1 MKASVRLI
9 PAGLLIFAAV
19 RADRVVGQEAQKVPG
34 NAQNHTTESSQP
46 ALLDA
51 KARGE
56 AYYNLTMG
64 HIAEEMYQST
74 ARAEYANQAI
84 EFYKKAYTLDPK
96 SPVIGERLAEIYL
109 KTQRIRDAVLEAQQI
124 LKRDPNDLPTRRLLA
139 RIYVR
144 TLGDLSSVSGQSD
157 SVLRAVEQYNE
168 ILRIDPNDT
177 EAALWLA
184 RLYRL
189 QNDREKAK
197 RTLRALL
204 QRDPENEP
212 GIEQLTQLL
221 LDEGN
226 SREAIALLE
235 GIVKR
240 SPTPGLFDLLGDA
253 YTQMKDPRKAE
264 QAFRQATDSDP
275 EEASHRRGLGQALMA
290 QGKYKEALEQYQKI
304 ALIEP
309 DDAETYL
316 NLAKIYREL
325 HQLDLA
331 EKNLLIARQHSPGSA
346 EVIYNEAMLYQSQG
360 RFEDAIRVLSN
371 AAASVKSQATLTPSS
386 RRTLAFLYQQL
397 GRLYRELER
406 YPAAVN
412 TFQEMLKLG
421 DEEDRRA
428 RVEIIDTY
436 KEAKDVPHALESA
449 RKALEIYPK
458 DHAVRVTYASLLGEK
473 GETDVAVSMLR
484 EMLTGTEADR
494 EIQLDIAQ
502 IYERGRR
509 YREAEAAARAAEKL
523 TSRPA
528 DKEMVWLMLGA
539 IFERQK
545 MFDRAE
551 EQFRRVL
558 EINPRNAAVLNYYG
572 YMLGDLG
579 IRLEE
584 AHALVKRALAEDP
597 HNGAYLDSMGWV
609 LYKQNRL
616 PEAEE
621 MLRKAVSHNSHD
633 ATIHSHLGDIYFKS
647 GRAGLAA
654 TEWEKSLAEW
664 RRALPS
670 ENDADAVAE
679 LEKKLAGVKRQLA
692 QKKSDG
698 AAGKPQ

>member
-1 MKASVRLI
+1 MKGSVKLLALFFLLVTTVRGEARQQA
-9 PAGLLIFAAV
+9 PTTDQQHHPSEAGS
-19 RADRVVGQEAQKVPG
+19 AQQAP
-34 NAQNHTTESSQP
+34 P
-46 ALLDA
+46 LDA
-51 KARGE
+51 KARSE

-64 HIAEEMYQST
+64 HISEEMYQST
-74 ARAEYANQAI
+74 GRSEYAIQAI
-84 EFYKKAYTLDPK
+84 EFYKTAYALDPK

-109 KTQRIRDAVLEAQQI
+109 KTQRIRDAVTEAQQI

-157 SVLRAVEQYNE
+157 SVVKALEQYNE
-168 ILRIDPNDT
+168 ILRIDPSDT

-184 RLYRL
+184 KLYRL

-197 RTLRALL
+197 RALRALL
-204 QRDPENEP
+204 QRDPENEA

-221 LDEGN
+221 LDEGK
-226 SREAIALLE
+226 SSDAIALLE

-253 YTQMKDPRKAE
+253 YTQMKNPVKAE
-264 QAFRQATDSDP
+264 QAFRQAMELEP
-275 EEASHRRGLGQALMA
+275 QEASHRRGLGQALIA
-290 QGKYKEALEQYQKI
+290 QAKYNEALEQYKKI
-304 ALIEP
+304 SQIDP

-316 NLAKIYREL
+316 SLAKIYQEL

-331 EKNLLIARQHSPGSA
+331 EKNLLIARQHSPGSP

-360 RFEDAIRVLSN
+360 RYEDAIRVLSD
-371 AAASVKSQATLTPSS
+371 AAASVKTQVTLTPSS
-386 RRTLAFLYQQL
+386 RRTLAILYQQL
-397 GRLYRELER
+397 GRLYREVER
-406 YPAAVN
+406 YPAALN

-421 DEEDRRA
+421 EDEDRRA
-428 RVEIIDTY
+428 RVEIIETY
-436 KEAKDVPHALESA
+436 QTAKDVPHALESA
-449 RKALEIYPK
+449 RKALELYPR
-458 DHAVRVTYASLLGEK
+458 DHSIRVRYALLLAEK
-473 GETDVAVSMLR
+473 GDTDEAARMLR

-502 IYERGRR
+502 VYQRGGR
-509 YREAEAAARAAEKL
+509 YAEAETAARIAEKL
-523 TSRPA
+523 PGRPA
-528 DKEMVWLMLGA
+528 DKEMVWLILGA

-558 EINPRNAAVLNYYG
+558 EINPRNAEVLNYYG

-579 IRLEE
+579 IRLDE
-584 AHALVKRALAEDP
+584 AHALIKRALAEEP
-597 HNGAYLDSMGWV
+597 HNGAFLDSMGWV

-621 MLRKAVSHNSHD
+621 MLRKAISRNSHD
-633 ATIHSHLGDIYFKS
+633 ATIHSHLGDVYFKS

-654 TEWEKSLAEW
+654 AEWEKSLAEW
-664 RRALPS
+664 RHALPS
-670 ENDADAVAE
+670 ETEADKLAE
-679 LEKKLAGVKRQLA
+679 LEKKLTTVKRQLA
-692 QKKSDG
+692 QKKTEG
-698 AAGKPQ
+698 APAKPQ

>member
-1 MKASVRLI
+1 MKASVNVFPLLFLFLVT
-9 PAGLLIFAAV
+9 AGSSA
-19 RADRVVGQEAQKVPG
+19 GQTSDQ
-34 NAQNHTTESSQP
+34 SQRKP
-46 ALLDA
+46 VSEEPSALQAPLTDP
-51 KARGE
+51 KARSD

-64 HIAEEMYQST
+64 HISEEMYQST
-74 ARAEYANQAI
+74 GRGEYANQAI
-84 EFYKKAYTLDPK
+84 EFYKKAYSLDPK

-109 KTQRIRDAVLEAQQI
+109 KTQRLRDAVIEAQQI

-157 SVLRAVEQYNE
+157 SVIKAIEQYNE
-168 ILRIDPNDT
+168 ILRIDPSDA

-197 RTLRALL
+197 RALRTLL
-204 QRDPENEP
+204 QRDPENEA

-221 LDEGN
+221 LDEGK
-226 SREAIALLE
+226 SSEAIALLG

-240 SPTPGLFDLLGDA
+240 SPTPGLYDLLGDA
-253 YTQMKDPRKAE
+253 YTQMKELAKAE
-264 QAFRQATDSDP
+264 QAFREAAELEP
-275 EEASHRRGLGQALMA
+275 NEASHRRGLGQALLA
-290 QGKYKEALEQYQKI
+290 QAKYKEALEQFQKI
-304 ALIEP
+304 SQIEP
-309 DDAETYL
+309 DDSETYL
-316 NLAKIYREL
+316 SLAKIYREL

-331 EKNLLIARQHSPGSA
+331 EKNLLIARQHSPGSP

-360 RFEDAIRVLSN
+360 RFEDAIRVLSD
-371 AAASVKSQATLTPSS
+371 AAASVKAQVTLTPSS
-386 RRTLAFLYQQL
+386 RRTLAILYQQL
-397 GRLYRELER
+397 GRLYREVER
-406 YPAAVN
+406 YPAAIN

-421 DEEDRRA
+421 EEEDRRA

-436 KEAKDVPHALESA
+436 QAAKDVPHAVESA

-458 DHAVRVTYASLLGEK
+458 DHSVRVRYASLLAEK
-473 GETDVAVSMLR
+473 GDTNEAVRMLR

-502 IYERGRR
+502 VYERGRR
-509 YREAEAAARAAEKL
+509 YAEAEAAARVAEKL
-523 TSRPA
+523 AGRPA
-528 DKEMVWLMLGA
+528 DKEMVWHILGA
-539 IFERQK
+539 IYERQK

-551 EQFRRVL
+551 EEFRRVL
-558 EINPRNAAVLNYYG
+558 EVNPRNAEVLNYYG

-579 IRLEE
+579 IRLDE
-584 AHALVKRALAEDP
+584 AYALVKRALAEEP

-621 MLRKAVSHNSHD
+621 MLRKAVARNSHD
-633 ATIHSHLGDIYFKS
+633 ATIHSHLGDVYFKN

-654 TEWEKSLAEW
+654 AEWEKSLAEW
-664 RRALPS
+664 RHALPS
-670 ENDADAVAE
+670 ENEADKVAE
-679 LEKKLAGVKRQLA
+679 LEKKLTSVKRQLA
-692 QKKSDG
+692 QKKNDG
-698 AAGKPQ
+698 APAKPQ

>member
-1 MKASVRLI
+1 MKASVRLF
-9 PAGLLIFAAV
+9 PVLLLVLTAAHAGHV
-19 RADRVVGQEAQKVPG
+19 SGQEAQKRPAD
-34 NAQNHTTESSQP
+34 AQNHTAEAPQP
-46 ALLDA
+46 TAMDA
-51 KARGE
+51 KARGD

-64 HIAEEMYQST
+64 HIAEQMYQST
-74 ARAEYANQAI
+74 ARGEFANQAI
-84 EFYKKAYTLDPK
+84 EFYKKAYALDPK

-157 SVLRAVEQYNE
+157 SVIKAVEQYNE

-226 SREAIALLE
+226 SRDAITLLE

-264 QAFRQATDSDP
+264 EAFRQATDIDP
-275 EEASHRRGLGQALMA
+275 EEASHRRGLGQALLA

-346 EVIYNEAMLYQSQG
+346 EVIYNEAMLYQTQG

-397 GRLYRELER
+397 GRLYREVER

-436 KEAKDVPHALESA
+436 KEAKDVPHALEAA

-473 GETDVAVSMLR
+473 GDTDAAVRMLR
-484 EMLTGTEADR
+484 EMLKGTEADR

-509 YREAEAAARAAEKL
+509 YAEAETAARAAEKL
-523 TSRPA
+523 TARPA

-558 EINPRNAAVLNYYG
+558 EINPRNATVLNYYG

-579 IRLEE
+579 IRLDE
-584 AHALVKRALAEDP
+584 ANALVQRALAEEP

-621 MLRKAVSHNSHD
+621 MLRQAISHNSHD

-670 ENDADAVAE
+670 ENEADKVAE

-692 QKKSDG
+692 QKKNEG
-698 AAGKPQ
+698 APAKPQ